1 MTQFPAL
8 STHVYPAL
16 QGELGLSKG
25 QGGGRTPRTTQLW
38 YSVSSHH
45 KTAQD
50 SFFTEQREPTSGKNI
65 SSTLVHKAHEYFI
78 KTAK

>member
-1 MTQFPAL
+1 M
-8 STHVYPAL
+8 
-16 QGELGLSKG
+16 
-25 QGGGRTPRTTQLW
+25 TPRTTQLW
-38 YSVSSHH
+38 YGFSSHH

-50 SFFTEQREPTSGKNI
+50 SFFTEQREPTSGKDV